1 MRLIKSLTVTAIAL
15 ASVVAAAPSIS
26 FAELPPPNTRMPIN
40 PQLNQAVSISAKV
53 KLTSFTLKETNIP
66 WMNPVSINFSL
77 HSSKPVHKC
86 RLEYEIHTNDA
97 GKPPVQ
103 LAPPLDFLPGFN
115 FDVSLPLQAQQFVI
129 GTLEINNIPINS
141 GPFRFTVRAKN
152 TPTNTCVGEVHTDF
166 VFLPKP

>member
-1 MRLIKSLTVTAIAL
+1 MRLIKSLTGIAIAL
-15 ASVVAAAPSIS
+15 ASVLAAAPSIS
-26 FAELPPPNTRMPIN
+26 FAEPPPPNSRMPIGS
-40 PQLNQAVSISAKV
+40 QLNQAVSISAKV
-53 KLTSFTLKETNIP
+53 KLTSLTLKETNIP

-77 HSSKPVHKC
+77 DSSKPVHKC

-103 LAPPLDFLPGFN
+103 LWPTLDFAPAN
-115 FDVSLPLQAQQFVI
+115 NYDVSLPLQAQQFLI
-129 GTLEINNIPINS
+129 GTLEINGIQVKS
-141 GPFRFTVRAKN
+141 GSFRFTVRAKN